1 MNINGLGKV
10 QPVTQRAA
18 EEFARTFNVFNIGGY
33 RAVGSVPGSDHPKG
47 LAIDIMTN
55 VQKTGD
61 RYANWF
67 LANGG
72 RLGVTYVIWN
82 RRIYDLR
89 NGKGWQPY
97 SGPSPHTDH
106 VHVSFSENGGD
117 PNAAVSNLGTAG
129 SAMDNAG
136 CLSWLF
142 SNSAK
147 ESSNDSIPA

>member
-1 MNINGLGKV
+1 MNISGLGKV
-10 QPVTQRAA
+10 QDVTQRAA
-18 EEFARTFNVFNIGGY
+18 EEFARTFNVFYIGGY

-47 LAIDIMTN
+47 LAIDVPATG
-55 VQKTGD
+55 KTGD

-106 VHVSFSENGGD
+106 VHVSFSPNGGD
-117 PNAAVSNLGTAG
+117 PNAPVSNLGMSG

-136 CLSWLF
+136 CWSWLLG
-142 SNSAK
+142 SNSAQK
-147 ESSNDSIPA
+147 EVTNV